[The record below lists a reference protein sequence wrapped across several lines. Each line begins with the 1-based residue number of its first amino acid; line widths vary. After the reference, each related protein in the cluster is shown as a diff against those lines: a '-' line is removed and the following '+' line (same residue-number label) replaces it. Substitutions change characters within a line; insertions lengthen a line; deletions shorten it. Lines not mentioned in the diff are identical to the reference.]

1 MYKYKRRKLLLVTRV
16 SRSRRSS
23 DDRLE
28 RETRV
33 TSNNFLLLYLYFAPH
48 VSASST
54 PRISEA
60 ISFLVNSCKVMYVC
74 MKFPILFT

>member
-1 MYKYKRRKLLLVTRV
+1 M
-16 SRSRRSS
+16 S

-33 TSNNFLLLYLYFAPH
+33 TSNNFFLYLYFALH
-48 VSASST
+48 ISALST

-60 ISFLVNSCKVMYVC
+60 ILFLVYSFIY
-74 MKFPILFT
+74 IYIYIYIYI